1 MSASVKVADDRLEL
15 SGQVTAD
22 NAVALRRQGED
33 WLARLAPQAPAAV
46 DLSAVTSASSL
57 LLSLLLCW
65 GRAAKVRSQQLTF
78 EGGSDH
84 LLELARLN
92 GVAGWLTGSA

>member
-1 MSASVKVADDRLEL
+1 MSANVKIADGRLEL
-15 SGQVTAD
+15 SGQITAD
-22 NAVALRRQGED
+22 NAVSLRRQGEG
-33 WLARLAPQAPAAV
+33 WIASLAPEAQVAV
-46 DLSAVTSASSL
+46 DLTAVTSASSL

-65 GRAAKVRSQQLTF
+65 GRAAKTRSQQLTF
-78 EGGSDH
+78 EGASDH